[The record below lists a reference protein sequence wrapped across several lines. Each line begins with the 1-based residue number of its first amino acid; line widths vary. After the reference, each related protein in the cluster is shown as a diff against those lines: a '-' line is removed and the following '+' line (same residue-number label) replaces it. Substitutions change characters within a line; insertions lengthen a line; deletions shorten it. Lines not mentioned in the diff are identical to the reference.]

1 MQATSAEHKIAVC
14 KRSYDLLVEKIDFN
28 PNDIVFD
35 PNILTIATGIEEHNT
50 YGISYIEA
58 TKAIKVHSL
67 LCNALCMHNGVVFGR
82 TFYEVSVHTPFTRLV
97 CLVLVSVE
105 VSPTSL
111 SPFVV
116 WRW

>member
-1 MQATSAEHKIAVC
+1 MRGLCNVHLALIIVVYIKFPSFFQATSAEHKIAVC

-58 TKAIKVHSL
+58 TKAIKVHVHSL
-67 LCNALCMHNGVVFGR
+67 LCNALCIH
-82 TFYEVSVHTPFTRLV
+82 VHV
-97 CLVLVSVE
+97 CIMVLYLGE
-105 VSPTSL
+105 H
-111 SPFVV
+111 FMK
-116 WRW
+116 